1 MTVKKLGPSVVLIL
15 FIVLI
20 ILSKIGGF
28 RNTKNF
34 VILEIEKCVFL
45 CHGYGFRLP
54 NSDIF

>member
-1 MTVKKLGPSVVLIL
+1 MRPKHPGPSVVSIL

-20 ILSKIGGF
+20 VLSKIGGF